1 LRRNAIGGDGVV
13 FVIGFIGSSGVLYGL
28 RGQLFGQLGL
38 LFRSP
43 PFPCT
48 AGLVRG
54 WATFR
59 WAFFPRFLVIVESA
73 VVKTQHLAMRAS
85 VCPWWR
91 ECSTRKFRA
100 LKGASLIYR
109 AYAAITGK
117 ERIATMASAD
127 SQPGAFASCG
137 FQSAGSRCQA
147 VPKQSQGGDL
157 SFGEAMVEFE
167 GGGKAAA
174 RAFGM

>member
-1 LRRNAIGGDGVV
+1 MRRNAIGGDGVV

-73 VVKTQHLAMRAS
+73 VVKTQHL
-85 VCPWWR
+85 
-91 ECSTRKFRA
+91 
-100 LKGASLIYR
+100 IYR

-127 SQPGAFASCG
+127 SHPGAFASCG